1 MSPRHAN
8 VAKMLTALGAGE
20 GVCQEY
26 VALAERT
33 RLSRLLFS
41 LRCRAGLTQDEL
53 AERVGCAQ
61 SVVSRIENAC
71 DDELSVGDLL
81 RYARG
86 LDLGMQ
92 VGFTAKQAT
101 LANSIRCHLDGL
113 ARDLRQLLDL
123 AGDDLSILAGAAS
136 VFRGTAE
143 QFAAVVE
150 ESADRLTRVV
160 LEKCPQQAGDSGNLT
175 VLVPGPEEPCP
186 REAVHR

>member
-1 MSPRHAN
+1 
-8 VAKMLTALGAGE
+8 MLTALGAGDALR
-20 GVCQEY
+20 QEY
-26 VALAERT
+26 AALAGHT

-41 LRCRAGLTQDEL
+41 LRCRAGLTQQDL

-71 DDELSVGDLL
+71 DEELSVGDLL

-92 VGFTAKQAT
+92 VGFAAKETT

-143 QFAAVVE
+143 QFGAVLL
-150 ESADRLTRVV
+150 ESADRLNRVV
-160 LEKCPQQAGDSGNLT
+160 QEKCPRAAEAAGDLT
-175 VLVPGPEEPCP
+175 VLAPAPEEACP
-186 REAVHR
+186 RKAVAR